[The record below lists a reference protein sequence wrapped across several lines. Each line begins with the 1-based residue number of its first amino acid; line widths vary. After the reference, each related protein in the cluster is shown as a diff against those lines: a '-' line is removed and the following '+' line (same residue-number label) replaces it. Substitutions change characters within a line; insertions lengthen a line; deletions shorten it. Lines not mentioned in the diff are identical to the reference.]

1 MLAIY
6 CHSSVMQK
14 RKVTLFPTHH
24 LVLTTHC
31 TNLPLLPV
39 SKPDVTND
47 TVQLPIV
54 PLCLPSSET
63 FSILH
68 ETHHRQHASLARHS
82 MIINGI
88 WRNACAL
95 GICNDNLWDAIE
107 ASWGWS
113 SALWAI
119 CSASIDRVG
128 DIFAFVYDLMLMS
141 YDTLHIIMNSQH
153 HPYLSAHSKFT
164 AS

>member
-1 MLAIY
+1 MTQSNSPSSLSASLHPRRSRYSNHISTRNAPMTSSQ
-6 CHSSVMQK
+6 HSC
-14 RKVTLFPTHH
+14 LHIHH
-24 LVLTTHC
+24 RCLSR
-31 TNLPLLPV
+31 LPPYRR
-39 SKPDVTND
+39 
-47 TVQLPIV
+47 V
-54 PLCLPSSET
+54 PLTAPRSD
-63 FSILH
+63 
-68 ETHHRQHASLARHS
+68 RQHASLARHS

-95 GICNDNLWDAIE
+95 GICNDNLWDAIV

-113 SALWAI
+113 SVLWAI

-128 DIFAFVYDLMLMS
+128 DVFAFVYDLMLMS

-164 AS
+164 ASSYFIS